1 MKFAI
6 KHEIKG
12 RIRIHLAQKQMQQ
25 PAQQTGDGLG
35 QQHHP
40 QKAQKLEAEAQKVEF
55 DQICIDHEGRDH
67 DQRRKYQIQRQ
78 QGDHPAQ

>member
-1 MKFAI
+1 
-6 KHEIKG
+6 
-12 RIRIHLAQKQMQQ
+12 MQQ
-25 PAQQTGDGLG
+25 PAQQAGDGLG
-35 QQHHP
+35 QQYHP